1 MFRMSWDDGGVCE
14 ELQGCD
20 IKLKSHQQR
29 DECELSPVRHA
40 KRRLIAISK
49 CVKPVQEIL

>member
-1 MFRMSWDDGGVCE
+1 MSWDDGGACE

-29 DECELSPVRHA
+29 DELSPVRRA

>member
-1 MFRMSWDDGGVCE
+1 MFRMSWDDGGACE

-29 DECELSPVRHA
+29 DECELSPVRRA